1 MKGWKRRDCCT
12 SGIAAIADMLRL
24 RSLPPCSRFRTD
36 LQARCLVVF
45 WQFSKIVAVSTS
57 AHYIPCEGPASRL
70 AATPP
75 HPIVRGVTGEGMS
88 FDKAL
93 VGLLSKCQCWEP
105 EGCWGGSKGDG
116 QSPLHPPA
124 GHVPRPMPAAP
135 ARIGSGRVPAAKP
148 AGVGIVFRRQDPNS
162 HAGLEVDSLTW
173 AGPAHSSGQIL
184 AGEHLVEIDG
194 QSIRGLDA
202 RSIARLILGPAN
214 TSVTLVFECSD
225 GRLKS
230 VTLTRSQQVSSPVTS
245 PALSSSDCSPE
256 VESTHRR
263 SPYDAFE

>member
-1 MKGWKRRDCCT
+1 MAGN
-12 SGIAAIADMLRL
+12 AAIAAPQA
-24 RSLPPCSRFRTD
+24 SLPSQTCFAC
-36 LQARCLVVF
+36 ARYLLPAGFLSSLVVLQQLLSMF
-45 WQFSKIVAVSTS
+45 ENHCQLK
-57 AHYIPCEGPASRL
+57 PAPALGLPRGL
-70 AATPP
+70 PP
-75 HPIVRGVTGEGMS
+75 LPPPLPSPLVRGVTGEDMS
-88 FDKAL
+88 LDKAL

-105 EGCWGGSKGDG
+105 EGCWDGSKSGDG
-116 QSPLHPPA
+116 QSPPA

-135 ARIGSGRVPAAKP
+135 ARIGSGRVPAARP

-184 AGEHLVEIDG
+184 AGERLVEIDG

-230 VTLTRSQQVSSPVTS
+230 VTLTRFQHISPVTS
-245 PALSSSDCSPE
+245 PALSPSDCSPE
-256 VESTHRR
+256 VENSHRR
-263 SPYDAFE
+263 SPYDVFQ

>member
-1 MKGWKRRDCCT
+1 
-12 SGIAAIADMLRL
+12 
-24 RSLPPCSRFRTD
+24 
-36 LQARCLVVF
+36 
-45 WQFSKIVAVSTS
+45 
-57 AHYIPCEGPASRL
+57 
-70 AATPP
+70 
-75 HPIVRGVTGEGMS
+75 MS

-256 VESTHRR
+256 VESTHQR